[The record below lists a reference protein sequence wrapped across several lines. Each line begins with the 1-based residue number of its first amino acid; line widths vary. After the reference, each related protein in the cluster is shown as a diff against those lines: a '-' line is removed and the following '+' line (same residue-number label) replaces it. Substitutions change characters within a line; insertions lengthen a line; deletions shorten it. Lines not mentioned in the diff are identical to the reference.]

1 MIQLMED
8 GVSLT
13 TGLSALL
20 LAEQELRPRP
30 EPAQA
35 LLVLTVELTAKE
47 KAQRLKTAILRSVQV
62 NFKLGFDLICS

>member
-1 MIQLMED
+1 MED
-8 GVSLT
+8 GVNLT

-35 LLVLTVELTAKE
+35 LLVLTVELTARE

-62 NFKLGFDLICS
+62 NIIRNFVLIRS